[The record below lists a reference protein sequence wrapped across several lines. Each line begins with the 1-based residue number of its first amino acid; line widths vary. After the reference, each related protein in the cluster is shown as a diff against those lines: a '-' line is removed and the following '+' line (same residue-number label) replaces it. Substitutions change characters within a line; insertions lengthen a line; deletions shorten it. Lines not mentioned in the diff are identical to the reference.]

1 MGWMWRDGRRALL
14 ALPAAVLILC
24 AIGLYWTR
32 GAMANLS
39 FLKGA
44 TTELVDTRPWQ
55 TVQALAP
62 LAVTAEE
69 QTLAQNAVRL
79 ADHEVDQ
86 AFQLAMR
93 IATAKATRPAAGPA
107 VALTQDVT
115 AREATVKADQA
126 KVDAL
131 TAGAKAQ
138 VGGQGSGQPPD
149 ADDLDRAKTQLQLD
163 EDVLADAKERLAE
176 VSGDKRGEIQQ
187 ELAAHQAAVKK
198 AGVASGGETA
208 LVAAKTHSTLYLQ
221 AKAWSD
227 QRSRMALLLEAK
239 RRALADA
246 AALTKAHAA
255 VESQATSAAKEASA
269 SLQDGDGDG
278 DGDGDEDAAAGEEAA
293 AAAAPAAVAPA
304 LTAGTAAPAGALV
317 HPAAAAKMPVVAAK
331 PLTRAERLQ
340 LLSDLSSEHA
350 LLDDQLA
357 TQQQLA
363 AVYERWI
370 EQVERQHQIV
380 VHLLLRSTALI
391 AFILLCAVFAAG
403 ICQYVLDGPER
414 AAAKMKLDGPVATG
428 PAAAT
433 VATAPG
439 AAVAGSG
446 DAEVANGA
454 ALAQVP
460 RVAAEAVP
468 VVVADGGGT
477 LPVVTVRTAEA
488 DQRRMRTLHTIL
500 NLAIEVVAAALVL
513 LVIFGPPSQIPTI
526 LGLATAGVTVV
537 FQDFILAFF
546 GWFILMGKNGISVGD
561 WVEIN
566 SVGGEVVEIGLF
578 RTALLETGNWTDKGH
593 PTGRRVT
600 FINNFAITGQYFNF
614 STVGQWMWDEITVNI
629 PPGEDTYATIEEIH
643 KRVIEETSDAARLA
657 ENEWKRVTRKQGMS
671 RFTAEPSVDL
681 RPAGSG
687 IDIIVRYVTR
697 ASGRFEMRNKLYQ
710 AIIELLRKK
719 PA

>member
-1 MGWMWRDGRRALL
+1 MGWMWRDGRRVLL

-24 AIGLYWTR
+24 SIGLYWTR

-39 FLKGA
+39 FLKSSN
-44 TTELVDTRPWQ
+44 TELVDTRSWQ

-107 VALTQDVT
+107 VALTQDVA

-131 TAGAKAQ
+131 TAPAKA
-138 VGGQGSGQPPD
+138 VAGGASANGAGNVAPSGQD
-149 ADDLDRAKTQLQLD
+149 ADSDDLERAKTQLQLD
-163 EDVLADAKERLAE
+163 QDVLADAKEKLAE
-176 VSGDKRGEIQQ
+176 VSGDKRAEIQQ

-198 AGVASGGETA
+198 AGVVSGGETA
-208 LVAAKTHSTLYLQ
+208 LVAARTHSTLYLQ
-221 AKAWSD
+221 VKAWMD
-227 QRSRMALLLEAK
+227 QRSRMALLLQARQK
-239 RRALADA
+239 AQTDA

-255 VESQATSAAKEASA
+255 VESQASSAAKDASA
-269 SLQDGDGDG
+269 SLQDT
-278 DGDGDEDAAAGEEAA
+278 DEGSDQDAAAGEEAA
-293 AAAAPAAVAPA
+293 AGAPAVASAPA
-304 LTAGTAAPAGALV
+304 STAA
-317 HPAAAAKMPVVAAK
+317 KTPVVPAK

-350 LLDDQLA
+350 LLDDQLE
-357 TQQQLA
+357 TQQQLVT
-363 AVYERWI
+363 VYAKWA

-380 VHLLLRSTALI
+380 IHMMLRSTAMI
-391 AFILLCAVFAAG
+391 AFILLCAVVAAG
-403 ICQYVLDGPER
+403 ICQYVLDAPER
-414 AAAKMKLDGPVATG
+414 AAVKSKT
-428 PAAAT
+428 
-433 VATAPG
+433 
-439 AAVAGSG
+439 
-446 DAEVANGA
+446 
-454 ALAQVP
+454 
-460 RVAAEAVP
+460 AAEKPESAGKAELVKTP
-468 VVVADGGGT
+468 VVVAKAAMDVAPEVVIDGAR
-477 LPVVTVRTAEA
+477 PVVLAKTVEA
-488 DQRRMRTLHTIL
+488 DQRRMQTLHTIL
-500 NLAIEVVAAALVL
+500 NLAIEVVAAALVM

-546 GWFILMGKNGISVGD
+546 GWFILMGKNGITVGD

-643 KRVIEETSDAARLA
+643 KRVIEETTDASRLA

-681 RPAGSG
+681 RPAASG

-697 ASGRFEMRNKLYQ
+697 ASGRFAMRNKLYQ
-710 AIIELLRKK
+710 AVIELLRKK
-719 PA
+719 PAELATGSASSVEGSVKPV